1 MFTNISVELLSHL
14 NNTEGEKEMNKYF
27 INVAKYANDN
37 GLSLEQAHEEIQLN
51 LFNDVYNWKH
61 PSYQNKVVLSFAEYL
76 ELNMEEPN
84 CITQC
89 SSESFTESDYDFE
102 VTFDR
107 SVNLVWNIDRV
118 ETTPE
123 YVEFNGKQYEKS
135 KLEQA
140 LKLIEG
146 DE

>member
-1 MFTNISVELLSHL
+1 
-14 NNTEGEKEMNKYF
+14 MNKYF
-27 INVAKYANDN
+27 INVVKYANDN

-123 YVEFNGKQYEKS
+123 YVEFNGKQYDKQ

>member
-1 MFTNISVELLSHL
+1 
-14 NNTEGEKEMNKYF
+14 MNKYF
-27 INVAKYANDN
+27 INVVKYANDN
-37 GLSLEQAHEEIQLN
+37 GLSLEQAHEEIQLE
-51 LFNDVYNWKH
+51 LFKDVYNWKH

-123 YVEFNGKQYEKS
+123 YVEFNGKQYDKQ

>member
-1 MFTNISVELLSHL
+1 
-14 NNTEGEKEMNKYF
+14 MNKYF
-27 INVAKYANDN
+27 INVVKYANDN

-123 YVEFNGKQYEKS
+123 YVEFNGKQYDKK

-140 LKLIEG
+140 LKLLEDN
-146 DE
+146 DEA

>member
-1 MFTNISVELLSHL
+1 
-14 NNTEGEKEMNKYF
+14 MNKYF
-27 INVAKYANDN
+27 INVVKYANDN
-37 GLSLEQAHEEIQLN
+37 GLSLEQAHEEIQSE
-51 LFNDVYNWKH
+51 LFKDDYNWECKGYH
-61 PSYQNKVVLSFAEYL
+61 NKVVLTFAEYL
-76 ELNMEEPN
+76 ELQMEKPH

-89 SSESFTESDYDFE
+89 SGESFTESDYDFE
-102 VTFDR
+102 ITFDR
-107 SVNLVWNIDRV
+107 SVNLGWNIDRV

-123 YVEFNGKQYEKS
+123 YVEFNGKQYDKK

>member
-1 MFTNISVELLSHL
+1 
-14 NNTEGEKEMNKYF
+14 MNKYF
-27 INVAKYANDN
+27 INVVKYANDN

-123 YVEFNGKQYEKS
+123 YVEFNGKQYDKK

-140 LKLIEG
+140 LKLLEDS
-146 DE
+146 DEA

>member
-1 MFTNISVELLSHL
+1 M

-27 INVAKYANDN
+27 INVVKYANDN

-123 YVEFNGKQYEKS
+123 YVEFNGKQYDKK

-140 LKLIEG
+140 LKLLE
-146 DE
+146 DSNEA

>member
-1 MFTNISVELLSHL
+1 
-14 NNTEGEKEMNKYF
+14 MNKYF
-27 INVAKYANDN
+27 INVVKYANDN

-51 LFNDVYNWKH
+51 LFNDVYNWECKGYH
-61 PSYQNKVVLSFAEYL
+61 NKVVLTFAEYL

-107 SVNLVWNIDRV
+107 NVNLVWNIDRV

-123 YVEFNGKQYEKS
+123 YVEFNGKQYDKK

>member
-1 MFTNISVELLSHL
+1 MFTSIAANNVTIL

-27 INVAKYANDN
+27 INVVKYANDN

-61 PSYQNKVVLSFAEYL
+61 PSYQNKVALTFAEYL
-76 ELNMEEPN
+76 ELQMEEPH

-102 VTFDR
+102 ITFDR
-107 SVNLVWNIDRV
+107 SVNLGWNIDRV

-123 YVEFNGKQYEKS
+123 YVEFNGKQYDKK

>member
-1 MFTNISVELLSHL
+1 
-14 NNTEGEKEMNKYF
+14 MNKYF
-27 INVAKYANDN
+27 INVVKYANDN

-123 YVEFNGKQYEKS
+123 YVEFNGKQYDKK

>member
-1 MFTNISVELLSHL
+1 
-14 NNTEGEKEMNKYF
+14 MNKYF

-123 YVEFNGKQYEKS
+123 YVEFNGKQYDKK

-140 LKLIEG
+140 LKLLEDS
-146 DE
+146 DEA

>member
-1 MFTNISVELLSHL
+1 
-14 NNTEGEKEMNKYF
+14 MNKYF

-123 YVEFNGKQYEKS
+123 YVEFNGKQYDKK

>member
-1 MFTNISVELLSHL
+1 
-14 NNTEGEKEMNKYF
+14 MNKYF